1 MKIALAQINCTAGD
15 LNGNP
20 LKILHACQQARE
32 ARAKLVITPEMALC
46 GSLPEDWLLRAEF
59 VQACHQALMDLATQI
74 HDVTLVIGHPH
85 RTNGNLLNAVS
96 VIRDGRL
103 LITYGKN
110 HLLTDPLLD
119 ERRYFTPGNQPCTFE
134 CDGTL
139 FGLTTFSD
147 YQHPAHL
154 QALRSAGA
162 QVLLTVGASPYAIDG
177 QADRLRIVRA
187 GITQTGLPTVY
198 TNLVGGQDELVFDG
212 ASFAMDHS
220 GKLVCQLAAFQET
233 LGLIELHNNQL
244 IPGQC
249 SPLPDRIESV
259 YSALRLGLR
268 DFIDKNRISGVLIGL
283 SGGVDSALVLAIA
296 VDALGADRVS
306 NVMMPSP
313 YTADISLEDAQ
324 IMAGN
329 LGVHYTEI
337 HITELFE
344 QFKQTLHPAL
354 QTWPTTGPQTTME
367 NLQARIRGTLLMAL
381 ANQSGRLVLTTS
393 NKSETAVGYSTLYG
407 DMAGGFSILKD
418 VSKTLVYQLC
428 HYRNRISP
436 IIPERILQR
445 PPSAELRPDQT
456 DQDNLPP
463 YAVLDAIIAAY
474 VENNLSPAEIIA
486 MNYPEETVRQVLHMI
501 HSCEYKRRQAAPGIR
516 ITRRDFGPSWRFPI
530 TSGFRQ

>member
-15 LNGNP
+15 LNGNS

-32 ARAKLVITPEMALC
+32 AGAELIITPEMALC
-46 GSLPEDWLLRAEF
+46 GHLPEDWLLRPAF
-59 VQACHQALMDLATQI
+59 VQACHYTLMDLATQI

-85 RTNGNLLNAVS
+85 RMDGNLLNAVS

-110 HLLTDPLLD
+110 HLFTNLLLD

-134 CDGTL
+134 CGGTL

-162 QVLLTVGASPYAIDG
+162 QVLLTLDASPYTIDS
-177 QADRLRIVRA
+177 QTERYRALRE
-187 GITQTGLPTVY
+187 GITQTDLSTVY
-198 TNLVGGQDELVFDG
+198 INPVGGQDELVFDG

-220 GKLVCQLAAFQET
+220 GQLVCQLAAFQET
-233 LGLIELHNNQL
+233 LGLIELHNHQL
-244 IPGQC
+244 MPGQC
-249 SPLPDRIESV
+249 SPLPDRIEGV
-259 YSALRLGLR
+259 YSALCLGLC
-268 DFIDKNRISGVLIGL
+268 DFIKKNRISGVVIGL
-283 SGGVDSALVLAIA
+283 SGGIDSALVLAIA
-296 VDALGADRVS
+296 VDALGADRVNS
-306 NVMMPSP
+306 VMMPSP
-313 YTADISLEDAQ
+313 YTADISLQDAQ

-329 LGVHYTEI
+329 LNVHYTKI
-337 HITELFE
+337 SITGLFE
-344 QFKQTLHPAL
+344 QFRQTLHTEL
-354 QTWPTTGPQTTME
+354 QTWPTTGPQTTLE

-381 ANQSGRLVLTTS
+381 ANQSGKLVLTTS

-428 HYRNRISP
+428 HYRNGISP

-463 YAVLDAIIAAY
+463 YAVLDAIIAAH
-474 VENNLSPAEIIA
+474 VENNLSFTEIIA
-486 MNYPEETVRQVLHMI
+486 MNYPEETVRQVLRMI

-516 ITRRDFGPSWRFPI
+516 ITRRDFGRSWRFPI
-530 TSGFRQ
+530 TSGFWQ